1 MSDAGRKKTYTP
13 KQLLEAVER
22 YFDSISRVVTA
33 KEKVPTKKKD
43 EYGHPIMRERVIKN
57 QLGQPITY
65 VEYVVPPTIGGLILY
80 LDISNQT
87 WCNYQKDERYLEAT
101 TCAQGRRRAYL
112 EKENLVRSGGGLRGV
127 QFDLQNN
134 FSASERV
141 TVEVHDRGGGS
152 AGKMSLEE
160 KEALLRE
167 LAMEFGSAEEG
178 GGGGQE

>member
-1 MSDAGRKKTYTP
+1 MSDTGRKKTYTP

-65 VEYVVPPTIGGLILY
+65 VEYVVPPTIAGLILF
-80 LDISNQT
+80 LGISEQT

-112 EKENLVRSGGGLRGV
+112 EKENLTRSGGGLRGV

-134 FSASERV
+134 FAASERV
-141 TVEVHDRGGGS
+141 TVELGERASRAVS
-152 AGKMSLEE
+152 AASMSMEE
-160 KEALLRE
+160 KEELLRE
-167 LAMEFGSAEEG
+167 IAQQYREG
-178 GGGGQE
+178 AGETD